1 MGFLPG
7 GLFVAALGDAGEHP
21 DSQYTLLDL
30 RCALALSFGLYAG
43 DGERWKGAYL
53 DATPTSVLLID
64 DNADLLDL
72 LSRAIRYLGQFN
84 VLRAKDGE
92 SGLELAVAT
101 HPACIV
107 VDIVMSG
114 LDGYQL
120 VRALRGD
127 PDTADIPVVMLTAL
141 AQDRNRLAG
150 FLSGAD
156 RYLVKPVKPQDL
168 VVVIQ
173 QAIASSGEERTSRLR
188 ALVDKDEAGT
198 A

>member
-1 MGFLPG
+1 MDTAP
-7 GLFVAALGDAGEHP
+7 P
-21 DSQYTLLDL
+21 SI
-30 RCALALSFGLYAG
+30 
-43 DGERWKGAYL
+43 
-53 DATPTSVLLID
+53 LLID

-72 LSRAIRYLGQFN
+72 LARSLTHLGPFQ
-84 VLRAKDGE
+84 VLQAADAE
-92 SGLELAVAT
+92 SGLTQAMAA

-107 VDIVMSG
+107 VDVLMPG

-141 AQDRNRLAG
+141 AQDRYHLAG

-156 RYLVKPVKPQDL
+156 QYLVKPVKPQDL
-168 VVVIQ
+168 VAAVHQ
-173 QAIASSGEERTSRLR
+173 TIASGREERASRLR
-188 ALVDKDEAGT
+188 ALVDDDEAGT